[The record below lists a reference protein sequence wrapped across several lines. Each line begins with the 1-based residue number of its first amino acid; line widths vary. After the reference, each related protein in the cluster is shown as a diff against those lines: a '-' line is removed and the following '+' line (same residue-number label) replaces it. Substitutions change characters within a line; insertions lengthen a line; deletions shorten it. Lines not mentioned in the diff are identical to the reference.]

1 MYSSNP
7 TDYQKYTASPQL
19 SAPPPYSHPA
29 NGIPVSST
37 NQFYHEMPHHQP
49 PSAPSL
55 YGQPQSWVPVSSGN
69 QYYPEKPQ
77 PAIQA
82 LPKSQVPWSTGLC
95 DCFDDV
101 PNCCITCWCPCITF
115 ERIAEIV
122 DKGSTSCGASGAL
135 YTLISIV
142 VGCPCFYSCF
152 YRSKMRQQ
160 YLLHESPCG
169 DCLVHC
175 CCESCA
181 LCQEY
186 RELKN
191 RRFDMAIG

>member
-7 TDYQKYTASPQL
+7 TDYQKYTASPQQ

-55 YGQPQSWVPVSSGN
+55 YGQPQSGVPVSSGN

-82 LPKSQVPWSTGLC
+82 LPVWLRRRVRRGIDLLFGVFSSSEKSPPRRGH
-95 DCFDDV
+95 
-101 PNCCITCWCPCITF
+101 
-115 ERIAEIV
+115 
-122 DKGSTSCGASGAL
+122 
-135 YTLISIV
+135 
-142 VGCPCFYSCF
+142 
-152 YRSKMRQQ
+152 
-160 YLLHESPCG
+160 LLG
-169 DCLVHC
+169 
-175 CCESCA
+175 
-181 LCQEY
+181 Q
-186 RELKN
+186 
-191 RRFDMAIG
+191 GG